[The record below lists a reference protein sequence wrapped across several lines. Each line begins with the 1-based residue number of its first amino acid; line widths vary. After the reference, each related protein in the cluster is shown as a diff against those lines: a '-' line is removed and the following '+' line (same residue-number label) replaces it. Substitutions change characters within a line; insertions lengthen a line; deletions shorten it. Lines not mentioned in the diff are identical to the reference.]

1 MAISLINIGYAANDG
16 TVDDLREAFVKVNA
30 NFEDLDL
37 RNTEQTRATNLGTE
51 GEGLYAKI
59 VNYELQFKKL
69 VAGNDITLSSTAT
82 GITIDAYGG
91 LKTLTVNANT
101 GAVELEEVAS
111 LNIVGGTDITTRIV
125 GDTLTIDYNGLSE
138 LVGDTSPQLG
148 GNLDAQSFN
157 LLNVGNIDAAQ
168 VTGGF
173 VGNLTGLVYGID
185 IRGFNEYFN
194 NYWDF
199 GVIADNFTNIIQW
212 IAADANFDF
221 GTFTNPDL
229 RSIDG
234 GSL

>member
-16 TVDDLREAFVKVNA
+16 TGDDLREAFVKVNA

-37 RNTEQTRATNLGTE
+37 RNAEETRAINLGTV
-51 GEGLYAKI
+51 GEGIYANVI
-59 VNYELQFKKL
+59 NYELQFKKL
-69 VAGNDITLSSTAT
+69 VAGNDVTLSSTAT

-91 LKTLTVNANT
+91 LKTIAVNSDT

-148 GNLDAQSFN
+148 GDLDAQSFN
-157 LLNVGNIDAAQ
+157 LLNVGNIDATQ
-168 VTGGF
+168 ISGGF
-173 VGNLTGLVYGID
+173 VGNLTGLVYGVD
-185 IRGFNEYFN
+185 IREINKYFD

-199 GVIADNFTNIIQW
+199 GVVANNFTNIIQW
-212 IAADANFDF
+212 LASDANFDF
-221 GTFTNPDL
+221 GTLLNPDL
-229 RSIDG
+229 RSIDA

>member
-16 TVDDLREAFVKVNA
+16 TGDDLREAFVKVNA

-37 RNTEQTRATNLGTE
+37 RNAEETRAINLGTV
-51 GEGLYAKI
+51 GEGIYANVI
-59 VNYELQFKKL
+59 NYELQFKKL
-69 VAGNDITLSSTAT
+69 VAGNDVTLSSTAT

-91 LKTLTVNANT
+91 LKTLAVNADT
-101 GAVELEEVAS
+101 GAIELEEVAT

-157 LLNVGNIDAAQ
+157 LLNVGNIDATQ
-168 VTGGF
+168 ISGGF
-173 VGNLTGLVYGID
+173 VGNLTGLVYSVD
-185 IRGFNEYFN
+185 IREINKYFD

-199 GVIADNFTNIIQW
+199 GVVANNFTNIIQW
-212 IAADANFDF
+212 LASDANFDF
-221 GTFTNPDL
+221 GTLLNPDL
-229 RSIDG
+229 RSIDA